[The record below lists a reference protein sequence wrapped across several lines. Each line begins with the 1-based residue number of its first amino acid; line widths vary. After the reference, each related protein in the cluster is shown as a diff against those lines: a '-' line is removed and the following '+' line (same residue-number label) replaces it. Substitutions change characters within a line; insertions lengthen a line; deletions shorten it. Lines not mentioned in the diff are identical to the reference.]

1 MNEMNAAVIK
11 ARFEEAADTLR
22 ALRLGSRDKPSTRL
36 THWPDVVHQAILAYG
51 WSAARVRLPA
61 PAPEAID
68 RMDETRGWLWR
79 LADDERR
86 LVMGRA
92 FRLPWG
98 RLAELDGRA
107 ARTLR
112 YAHERILKTIAA
124 RVSSGGA
131 AAHRRS
137 G

>member
-1 MNEMNAAVIK
+1 MNEMNAATIK
-11 ARFEEAADTLR
+11 TRFEEAADTLR
-22 ALRLGSRDKPSTRL
+22 ALRLGPRDKPSTRL

-61 PAPEAID
+61 PSPDAID
-68 RMDETRGWLWR
+68 RMDETLGWLWP
-79 LADDERR
+79 LTDDERR

-98 RLAELDGRA
+98 RLAGLDGRA

-112 YAHERILKTIAA
+112 YAHERVLKTIAA
-124 RVSSGGA
+124 RLNA
-131 AAHRRS
+131 AEPAASRRS